1 MAIGLVLGGG
11 APHLALMS
19 GALLALEE
27 AGLEFKVLSTT
38 GAGMLAGL
46 LYASPKRT
54 KPGMSLSEARRSALN
69 MTATMGV
76 DDFIYQFMPVNFK
89 VFQKPGPVAEAL
101 APAFNLFFQAP
112 RKTREQRLIGDWLA
126 LMSATFM
133 PSTLG
138 PWSKGLCQ
146 PPSWID
152 GLVDFDAFLD
162 NLGDARFRLGAYC
175 IEDRTDVSFDRQDL
189 SLDHCKAALAM
200 PFIYEPYKLSDGQGG
215 EKTYLEGSAF
225 DPLRL
230 DPDNVMA
237 EGDID
242 TIIFFDIL
250 GHRKLI
256 DEPRDLT
263 DAWVQSIIA
272 PLTRLSENSL
282 AQFKARRAHH
292 AQQRFLTALT
302 EAAEQAGAD
311 TAAFKEKR
319 DLIQTERTL
328 YDLADLLGSA
338 DVHLNEFEE
347 RMDRYLATRPDDGL
361 QHLKQ
366 LARDDYGAF
375 VRERETYLKERELAE
390 GVPSTCKKTHSRR
403 SELLRMPFRH
413 YIPDDH
419 WPQVLDWS
427 HSNLSFLFEIGKKT
441 GRTFIAHHRDRLE
454 SSLGRPLR
462 DTAPPSALA
471 AE

>member
-1 MAIGLVLGGG
+1 MPIGLVLGGG
-11 APHLALMS
+11 APHLPLMS

-27 AGLEFKVLSTT
+27 ASLEFKVMSTT

-46 LYASPKRT
+46 LYASPKRSR
-54 KPGMSLSEARRSALN
+54 PGESLSTARREALKA
-69 MTATMGV
+69 TATMGV
-76 DDFIYQFMPVNFK
+76 DDFIYQFLPINYK

-101 APAFNLFFQAP
+101 APAFNLFLQAP
-112 RKTREQRLIGDWLA
+112 RDTREQRLIGDWMA

-133 PSTLG
+133 PSNLT

-146 PPSWID
+146 PPSWVD
-152 GLVDFDAFLD
+152 GLVDFDAFLE
-162 NLGDARFRLGAYC
+162 NLGDGLFRLGAYC
-175 IEDRTDVSFDRQDL
+175 IEDRADETFNREDL

-200 PFIYEPYKLSDGQGG
+200 PFIYEPYKLPDGSGG

-237 EGDID
+237 EGDVD

-272 PLTRLSENSL
+272 PLTRLAENSL
-282 AQFKARRAHH
+282 ERFKAKRDHH
-292 AQQRFLTALT
+292 AQQRFLTAL
-302 EAAEQAGAD
+302 EAAAD
-311 TAAFKEKR
+311 ESGTPAAFKEKR
-319 DLIQTERTL
+319 ELITKERGL
-328 YDLADLLGSA
+328 YELTDLLGRA
-338 DVHLNEFEE
+338 DVDLGKFDQEMET
-347 RMDRYLATRPDDGL
+347 YLASHPDKDLKALKGL
-361 QHLKQ
+361 ASQ
-366 LARDDYGAF
+366 DYAGF
-375 VRERETYLKERELAE
+375 LGQRESLLKEREQAE
-390 GVPSTCKKTHSRR
+390 GVPSTCRNTHSRR
-403 SELLRMPFRH
+403 SELLRMPFRRH
-413 YIPDDH
+413 IPEDH

-427 HSNLSFLFEIGKKT
+427 HSNLSFLFDVGYET
-441 GRTFIAHHRDRLE
+441 GLSFLDNHKQRLE

-462 DTAPPSALA
+462 DKPVSRAA